1 MRYGWLFIIPLVAI
15 VAIVGVLYIR
25 HRKLQAMKKKKNKKI
40 TYAQIANTRSVRDLP
55 EYKSARRTYRT
66 LIILATIL
74 FATSITSLTVLA
86 SRPIEITE
94 LRSAKENRDVMLCL
108 DTSYSMYDAIGETSE
123 YFSSILDK
131 LNGERIGITL
141 FDGTYATISP
151 LSDDYSALKDIINN
165 VQYNINTYSNVVAGG
180 GGTSQIGTGVVGC
193 IDGFDRIGEAERS
206 RSIILVTDNKS
217 GDTKLSLMDAAKY
230 AKRFEITIYGLDS
243 NSYYGGEN
251 QDEFLN
257 AALLTG
263 GAYYDINSL
272 GKETTVAGIVERILE
287 QEAARYDGAKQ
298 LVKTDTPEIAGI
310 VSAISLIAFL
320 FIIWRLRL

>member
-40 TYAQIANTRSVRDLP
+40 TYAQIANTRNIRDLP

-66 LIILATIL
+66 LLILATIL
-74 FATSITSLTVLA
+74 FATSVTSLTVLA

-108 DTSYSMYDAIGETSE
+108 DVSGSMYDAIGETSE

-141 FDGTYATISP
+141 FDGAYATVSP
-151 LSDDYSALKDIINN
+151 LSDDYSALRDIINDI
-165 VQYNINTYSNVVAGG
+165 QRSMSNYASILRGDSS
-180 GGTSQIGTGVVGC
+180 SQIGTGVVGC
-193 IDGFDRIGEAERS
+193 VDGFDRISEAERS
-206 RSIILVTDNKS
+206 RSIILVTDNES
-217 GDTKLSLMDAAKY
+217 GDKTLSLMDAAKY
-230 AKRFEITIYGLDS
+230 AKRFEITIYGLDN
-243 NSYYGGEN
+243 NSYYGGKN

-263 GAYYDINSL
+263 GAYYDINGL
-272 GKETTVAGIVERILE
+272 GKEATIASIIERILE

-298 LVKTDTPEIAGI
+298 LVKTDTPEIVGI
-310 VSAISLIAFL
+310 VSAISLIAFM